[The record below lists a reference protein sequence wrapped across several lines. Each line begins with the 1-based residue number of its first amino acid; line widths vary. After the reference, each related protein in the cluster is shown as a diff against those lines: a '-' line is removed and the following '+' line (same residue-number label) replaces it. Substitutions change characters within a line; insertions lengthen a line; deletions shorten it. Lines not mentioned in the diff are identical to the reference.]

1 MRHRYRPT
9 DDRESKS
16 DDGESGI
23 DNGESGTGDGESG
36 TDDRESGTGNGESG
50 TDDGESGIDSGESG
64 TDNGESGTDD
74 RESGTD
80 DGESG
85 TDDGESGTDDGESGA
100 PWVAHAV
107 VAFEFMILYLLSL
120 LGVGVFAA
128 SGALA
133 AGRKGFDWIGVV
145 VIAGVTAVGG
155 GTIRDVLLDRHPI
168 FWIAD
173 PLQLVVI
180 LAAAALTLVYVRF
193 RKPPWTAL
201 LAADALGLALF
212 SISGAQVAEQRGLPA
227 ILLVVMGTITGSA
240 GGVLRDTLSGEV
252 PLLLRHT
259 ELYATAAIA
268 GIMVYILAEASG
280 VPATTAALLG
290 MATVAALRS
299 AAILWRL
306 RLPVFHLPEEDG

>member
-1 MRHRYRPT
+1 M
-9 DDRESKS
+9 
-16 DDGESGI
+16 
-23 DNGESGTGDGESG
+23 
-36 TDDRESGTGNGESG
+36 
-50 TDDGESGIDSGESG
+50 
-64 TDNGESGTDD
+64 
-74 RESGTD
+74 
-80 DGESG
+80 
-85 TDDGESGTDDGESGA
+85 
-100 PWVAHAV
+100 V
-107 VAFEFMILYLLSL
+107 LYLLSL

-201 LAADALGLALF
+201 LSADALGLALF

-227 ILLVVMGTITGSA
+227 
-240 GGVLRDTLSGEV
+240 
-252 PLLLRHT
+252 
-259 ELYATAAIA
+259 
-268 GIMVYILAEASG
+268 
-280 VPATTAALLG
+280 TTAALLG
-290 MATVAALRS
+290 MATIAALRS